1 MNTQSAAL
9 RAAQYPYADYH
20 ALVEDYHARGWT
32 DGLPVVPPTPDAVAQ
47 FLDAAGVR
55 ADDVI
60 GEVSTRDIVATAEH
74 VAINAV
80 MAGCRADY
88 MPVVLAAARAMLHV
102 DANAHCVTATLAGAA
117 QALIVNGPIRPQLD
131 INSGL
136 GCFGPGWRAN
146 ASIGRA
152 LRLFIRNT
160 LDTVPGALDRGAFSQ
175 PARYS
180 FCFGENEEIS
190 PWEPL
195 HVERGFGADQS
206 TVSLWSMLTPVEIRI
221 AAPTPESIIDA
232 LYAGIAHQQS
242 AWIRHFGM
250 HGKCDLILV
259 LCPEHA
265 RCLGDAGWSKA
276 QVQRALFDR
285 LAVTRIV
292 PPDANFQETM
302 RLGGPEDLHLIV
314 AGGHGY
320 FVTWLLTPHCSL
332 LTTQLIQSR

>member
-1 MNTQSAAL
+1 MNAESSVL
-9 RAAQYPYADYH
+9 HAAQHQYTDFN
-20 ALVEDYHARGWT
+20 ALIEDYHARGWT
-32 DGLPVVPPTPDAVAQ
+32 DGLPIVPPTPDAVAQ

-55 ADDVI
+55 ADDII
-60 GEVSTRDIVATAEH
+60 GEVTTRDIVATAEH

-88 MPVVLAAARAMLHV
+88 MPVVLAAARAMLQP

-117 QALIVNGPIRPQLD
+117 QALIVNGPIRQQLD

-146 ASIGRA
+146 ATIGRA
-152 LRLFIRNT
+152 LRLFVRNT
-160 LDTVPGALDRGAFSQ
+160 LNSVPGGLDRGAFSQ

-190 PWEPL
+190 PWPPL
-195 HVERGFGADQS
+195 HVERGFDAQQS
-206 TVSLWSMLTPVEIRI
+206 TVSLWSMLTPVEVRI
-221 AAPTPESIIDA
+221 AAPTPDAIIDT
-232 LYAGIAHQQS
+232 LYAAIVQQQS

-250 HGKCDLILV
+250 NGKCDLILV
-259 LCPEHA
+259 MCPEHA

-276 QVQRALFDR
+276 RVQQALFER
-285 LAVTRIV
+285 LHATRID

-302 RLGGPEDLHLIV
+302 RLGDPGDLHIVV
-314 AGGHGY
+314 AGGYGY

-332 LTTQLIQSR
+332 LTTQLIQPR

>member
-1 MNTQSAAL
+1 MNAGVSAL
-9 RAAQYPYADYH
+9 RAAQHQYTDFN
-20 ALVEDYHARGWT
+20 ALLEDYHARGWT

-55 ADDVI
+55 AGDTI
-60 GEVSTRDIVATAEH
+60 GEVTTRDIVATAEH

-88 MPVVLAAARAMLHV
+88 MPVVMAAARAMLLP

-117 QALIVNGPIRPQLD
+117 QALIVNGPLRQQLD

-160 LDTVPGALDRGAFSQ
+160 LNAVPGALDRGAFSQ

-180 FCFGENEEIS
+180 FCFGENEEVS
-190 PWEPL
+190 PWQPL
-195 HVERGFGADQS
+195 HVERGFDAQQS

-221 AAPTPESIIDA
+221 PAPTPEGAIEAMRAAIVQHQ
-232 LYAGIAHQQS
+232 AG
-242 AWIRHFGM
+242 WIRHFGM
-250 HGKCDLILV
+250 HGKCDMILV

-265 RCLGDAGWSKA
+265 RCFGDAGWSKA
-276 QVQRALFDR
+276 RVQSELFER
-285 LAVTRIV
+285 LRDIRIV
-292 PPDANFQETM
+292 PPDANFQETI
-302 RLGGPEDLHLIV
+302 RLGGPEDLHLVV
-314 AGGHGY
+314 AGGFGY

-332 LTTQLIQSR
+332 LTTQPI